1 MITVEEALAR
11 IFALVEEVGVEAVP
25 LTEAAGRVLA
35 EPVVARRDQP
45 PFRASV
51 MDGYAVRAAEVTV
64 GARFRVIGEAPAGR
78 AFSGEVGPGEA
89 VRIFTGAPMP
99 EGADHVVIQE
109 DVARDGDWVRLTEK
123 LDPKPNV
130 REVGAD
136 FRVGDRVGAPRRL
149 GPAELALIAAMNV
162 PHVTVRRK
170 PVVAILP
177 TGDELVMP
185 GGAPRADQIVAS
197 NGFALKAMLEAEGAF
212 VRMLPIAGDSAEA
225 LAAAF
230 RLAAGADMLLTIGG
244 ASVGDY
250 DLVGAAAEAEGVERA
265 FYKVAMR
272 PGKPLMAGRAGRMVM
287 IGLPGNPVS
296 AIVCGMIFVLPAVR
310 AMLGLG
316 RGPVPRRRAA
326 LAAPL
331 EANGPREH
339 YMRAVLG
346 EDGLRAMESQDSSLL
361 GILSR
366 SNALIVRP
374 VSDPARAAGEVV
386 EYLPLNPSG

>member
-1 MITVEEALAR
+1 
-11 IFALVEEVGVEAVP
+11 
-25 LTEAAGRVLA
+25 
-35 EPVVARRDQP
+35 
-45 PFRASV
+45 
-51 MDGYAVRAAEVTV
+51 
-64 GARFRVIGEAPAGR
+64 
-78 AFSGEVGPGEA
+78 
-89 VRIFTGAPMP
+89 
-99 EGADHVVIQE
+99 
-109 DVARDGDWVRLTEK
+109 
-123 LDPKPNV
+123 
-130 REVGAD
+130 
-136 FRVGDRVGAPRRL
+136 
-149 GPAELALIAAMNV
+149 
-162 PHVTVRRK
+162 VTVRRR

-185 GGAPRADQIVAS
+185 GGEPRADQIVAS

-212 VRMLPIAGDSAEA
+212 VRMLPIAGDTPEA

-230 RLAAGADMLLTIGG
+230 RLAEGADLLLTIGG

-272 PGKPLMAGRAGRMVM
+272 PGKPLMAGRAGRMTM

-361 GILSR
+361 GILAR

-374 VSDPARAAGEVV
+374 VDDPARAAGEVV
-386 EYLPLNPSG
+386 EYLPLNPNG

>member
-1 MITVEEALAR
+1 MITVEEALSR
-11 IFALVEEVGVEAVP
+11 IFALVEEIGTEEVA
-25 LTEAAGRVLA
+25 LAEAAGRILA
-35 EPVVARRDQP
+35 APAVARRDQP

-51 MDGYAVRAAEVTV
+51 MDGYAVRGAEVAV
-64 GARFRVIGEAPAGR
+64 GARFKIIGEAPAGR
-78 AFSGEVGPGEA
+78 AFSGPVGPGET
-89 VRIFTGAPMP
+89 VRIFTGAPLP

-109 DVARDGDWVRLTEK
+109 DVARAGDVVTLTEA
-123 LDPKPNV
+123 LDLKPNV
-130 REVGAD
+130 REPGAD
-136 FRVGDRVGAPRRL
+136 FRAGDRVEAPRRL
-149 GPAELALIAAMNV
+149 GPADLALIAAMNV
-162 PHVTVRRK
+162 PAVTVRRK

-177 TGDELVMP
+177 TGDELVQP
-185 GGAPRADQIVAS
+185 GGTPRADQIVAS
-197 NGFALKAMLEAEGAF
+197 NGFALKAMVEAEGAEA
-212 VRMLPIAGDSAEA
+212 RMLPIARDTGES

-230 RLAAGADMLLTIGG
+230 RLAEGADLLLTIGG

-250 DLVGAAAEAEGVERA
+250 DLVGSAAEAEGVSRA

-272 PGKPLMAGRAGRMVM
+272 PGKPLMAGKAGRMVM

-316 RGPVPRRRAA
+316 HAPAPRRMAP

-331 EANGPREH
+331 EPNGPREH
-339 YMRAVLG
+339 YMRAVLEG
-346 EDGLRAMESQDSSLL
+346 GRLTAMESQDSSLL

-374 VSDPARAAGEVV
+374 VGDPARPAGEMM
-386 EYLPLNPSG
+386 EYLPL

>member
-1 MITVEEALAR
+1 M
-11 IFALVEEVGVEAVP
+11 
-25 LTEAAGRVLA
+25 
-35 EPVVARRDQP
+35 
-45 PFRASV
+45 
-51 MDGYAVRAAEVTV
+51 
-64 GARFRVIGEAPAGR
+64 
-78 AFSGEVGPGEA
+78 
-89 VRIFTGAPMP
+89 
-99 EGADHVVIQE
+99 
-109 DVARDGDWVRLTEK
+109 
-123 LDPKPNV
+123 
-130 REVGAD
+130 
-136 FRVGDRVGAPRRL
+136 
-149 GPAELALIAAMNV
+149 
-162 PHVTVRRK
+162 
-170 PVVAILP
+170 VAILP

-185 GGAPRADQIVAS
+185 GGEPRADQIVAS

-212 VRMLPIAGDSAEA
+212 VRMLPIAGDTAEA

-230 RLAAGADMLLTIGG
+230 RLAEGADLLLTIGG

-326 LAAPL
+326 LAAPM

-339 YMRAVLG
+339 YMRARLLRG
-346 EDGLRAMESQDSSLL
+346 RDDRIRDGAQDSSLL
-361 GILSR
+361 
-366 SNALIVRP
+366 
-374 VSDPARAAGEVV
+374 SDPRAVERADRAAGGRPCPGGGRGGGV
-386 EYLPLNPSG
+386 PATQPKG